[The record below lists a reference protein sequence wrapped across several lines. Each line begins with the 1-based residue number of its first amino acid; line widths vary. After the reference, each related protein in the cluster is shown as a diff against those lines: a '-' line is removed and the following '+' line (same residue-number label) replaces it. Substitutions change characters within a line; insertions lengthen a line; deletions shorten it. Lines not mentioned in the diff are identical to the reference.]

1 LPHHEKAKRDII
13 GVTNAILP
21 HSTSLALI
29 YPMENEMPLMHHVVE
44 WWGCGYTLEDD
55 KGLNERTQGLLMLKP
70 MSKLMQTRWE

>member
-1 LPHHEKAKRDII
+1 LPHHEKAKRDTI
-13 GVTNAILP
+13 GVANAILP

-29 YPMENEMPLMHHVVE
+29 YPMENEMPLIHHVVE

-55 KGLNERTQGLLMLKP
+55 KALNERTQGLLMLKP